1 MVKREKESKTK
12 VITCGFNDSQ
22 VFIRVLSVDY
32 MLHSQ
37 TELLFEVRT
46 KSIVTRYFYSCV
58 TENFILEH
66 KFENKML
73 FTTFDLLIRYEQLVS
88 VWVGLKEHKMF
99 YKQE

>member
-1 MVKREKESKTK
+1 MMVKREKESKTK

-46 KSIVTRYFYSCV
+46 KSIVTRYFYSCDG
-58 TENFILEH
+58 ECCQH

-88 VWVGLKEHKMF
+88 V
-99 YKQE
+99 